1 MISSVCTLTAVCFIF
16 LVTILCCCVDI
27 LLFGHMEGRDE
38 QHSVCQS
45 KYLMKYTCGPNACHN
60 TWSYRLSAAKHTH
73 FLCPCVCVC
82 VQPPAKSMPCL
93 CVCFYIESESKS
105 ACLSFGSF
113 SGSNSCGWNTTTSYS
128 AELSKAPLMY
138 KLSSWCEKQHRVS

>member
-60 TWSYRLSAAKHTH
+60 TWSYRLSAAQHTH
-73 FLCPCVCVC
+73 FLCPCVCV
-82 VQPPAKSMPCL
+82 QPPAKSMACL

-105 ACLSFGSF
+105 ACLSFDSF